1 VTVAYSVYFT
11 EVVARSTGKG
21 EALWGRGY
29 ALSMIIVGL
38 ISPLLGSVADFT
50 AQKRRFLFF
59 FTLLCVLP
67 TGLLYF
73 VQAGDVALGIIL
85 FVIANF
91 AYNAALTFYDA
102 FLREIAQRKEMGKIS
117 GYGWALGYIGGLASL
132 IAVYPFIRKGFGP
145 ENINSF
151 RLSFPI
157 TALFFFFTSLPT
169 FIFVRDK
176 LSPNPLPA
184 GKTYLQIGI
193 HRVTHTIKELG
204 RMRELLKFFIC
215 YLIYSDGIN
224 TVIVFSAIFATRVLG
239 FTPGELMI
247 YFISTQIAAA
257 AGTYFLGLITD
268 RIGVKKTISF
278 TLWVWA
284 LISIW
289 AFFVQ
294 SKGEFY
300 ILGWV
305 AASALGSNQSAS
317 RAFLGYFVPADRSAE
332 FFGFFSLTGK
342 FSAVLGPLLFGELA
356 TATGSPRWAILSLIS
371 FFLLGLFLLRFVRNP
386 EPL

>member
-1 VTVAYSVYFT
+1 
-11 EVVARSTGKG
+11 VARNTGKG

-73 VQAGDVALGIIL
+73 VQTGDVLLGILL
-85 FVIANF
+85 FVIANVG
-91 AYNAALTFYDA
+91 YNAALTFYDA
-102 FLREIAQRKEMGKIS
+102 FLREIAQREEMGKIS
-117 GYGWALGYIGGLASL
+117 GYGWATGYLGGLISL
-132 IAVYPFIRKGFGP
+132 IAVYPFIRSGFGP
-145 ENINSF
+145 ENIDKF
-151 RLSFPI
+151 RMSFPI
-157 TALFFFFTSLPT
+157 TALFFLITSLPT

-176 LSPNPLPA
+176 LLPHPLPA
-184 GKTYLQIGI
+184 GKTYFQVGV
-193 HRVTHTIKELG
+193 HRVTRTIKEIGKL
-204 RMRELLKFFIC
+204 RELLKFFIC

-224 TVIVFSAIFATRVLG
+224 TVIVFSSIFAMRVLG
-239 FTPGELMI
+239 FTPKELMI

-257 AGTYFLGLITD
+257 VGTYLLGLITD
-268 RIGVKKTISF
+268 RIGPKRTISF
-278 TLWVWA
+278 TLWIWSF
-284 LISIW
+284 ISVW
-289 AFFVQ
+289 AFFIQ
-294 SKGEFY
+294 TKGEFY
-300 ILGWV
+300 VLGWL
-305 AASALGSNQSAS
+305 AAAALGSNQSAS
-317 RAFLGYFVPADRSAE
+317 RAFLGYFVPAERSAE
-332 FFGFFSLTGK
+332 FYGFFSLAGK

-371 FFLLGLFLLRFVRNP
+371 FFLVGLFLLQFVKDP